1 MKILSWI
8 RVIDISFEN
17 QVKNEQ
23 RFYGRLNARTR
34 ASFFDDKIFITPRD
48 SSVRCLYGDFR
59 GVF

>member
-1 MKILSWI
+1 M
-8 RVIDISFEN
+8 IDISFEN